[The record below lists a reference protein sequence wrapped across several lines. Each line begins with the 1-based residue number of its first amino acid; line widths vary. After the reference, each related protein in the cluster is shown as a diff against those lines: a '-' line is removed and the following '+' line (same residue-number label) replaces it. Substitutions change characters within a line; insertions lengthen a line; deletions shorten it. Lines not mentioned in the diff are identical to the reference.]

1 MARRRNTRGRNKG
14 GRGGPGRWVALGV
27 AGVMGLG
34 IAIKARGGDEEPPAL
49 VAPPMA
55 NADQREGAG
64 TGGAPAQRAAVPT
77 TLSASFAKLGQP
89 SLHPILDLRRIAV
102 EYPGTPEAGRARQ
115 ALSDLAQRS
124 LAAARQP
131 QAKPLQALRAMTRAY
146 VATVD
151 ARSRRDLRQEALG
164 LSERALS
171 DKGSPLFSE
180 YRVKRGD
187 ALSRI
192 ARRFKTDYRTIKRY
206 SGMKRDSLQ
215 IGQRLRI
222 PKRHPEVVIF
232 KGDFELLIVLEGCL
246 VQAFDVATGKNGKT
260 PEGRFTIGTKTV
272 NPTWY
277 SPAGKVY
284 KFGSPENILGT
295 RWLAFKNT
303 DEHKGFGIHGTKF
316 PESIGTEASMGC
328 IRMRN
333 AEVEV
338 VYDYVPSR
346 TQVRIVK

>member
-1 MARRRNTRGRNKG
+1 MARRRNTRGRKKG
-14 GRGGPGRWVALGV
+14 AQGPGRWVALGV
-27 AGVMGLG
+27 AGVLGLTV
-34 IAIKARGGDEEPPAL
+34 AIKARGGDVEPPPL
-49 VAPPMA
+49 VAPPIA
-55 NADQREGAG
+55 AGDQRGGAG
-64 TGGAPAQRAAVPT
+64 TGGAPAQQAAVPAA
-77 TLSASFAKLGQP
+77 LSASFTKLGQP

-102 EYPGTPEAGRARQ
+102 EYPGTAEAGRARQ
-115 ALSDLAQRS
+115 ALTNLAQRS

-131 QAKPLQALRAMTRAY
+131 QAKPEQALRAMTRAY
-146 VATVD
+146 VATID
-151 ARSRRDLRQEALG
+151 ARSRRDLRQEAEA
-164 LSERALS
+164 LSERAIGAKDS
-171 DKGSPLFSE
+171 TLFQE

-187 ALSRI
+187 ALARV

-206 SGMKRDSLQ
+206 SGMKRDGLQ
-215 IGQRLRI
+215 IGQRLRV
-222 PKRHPEVVIF
+222 PKRHPEIVIF

-246 VQAFDVATGKNGKT
+246 IRAFDVATGKNGKT

-272 NPTWY
+272 DPTWY

-295 RWLAFKNT
+295 RWMAFKNT

-338 VYDYVPSR
+338 VYDYVPSK